1 MIASTEM
8 TPIKEKAKIT
18 LKTIEILL
26 LKAGKLL
33 DAFIVRSILATP
45 EIRRRDGSV
54 FALSI

>member
-1 MIASTEM
+1 M